1 MINKQRDFGA
11 KYFYKNSANYQI
23 KNNYLEN
30 LKTQIAGI
38 DGRISRQ
45 LMPLAVDSLDSA
57 LSGGL
62 ALGRVHMMCG
72 MMQAHGA
79 VTGFVTALLMRLFAH
94 LSAVGTSTGP
104 IVWCPASSLGGAGML
119 YGHGLAALGLD
130 PARLLIVDTPHPSH
144 RMAAL
149 DDIARTDGLTA
160 VVAEYDG
167 MQKSS
172 DYWMRLMRRIQL
184 AAESSRVTVFL
195 LGAPLVANGCETVWH
210 IAPTNMAPTNIIPGH
225 IAPGNMASVDKMPGH
240 IPHNAPHRSFTSPS
254 QSWCPGWQITL
265 KRARGGYPFQG
276 HIGWEAWSGR
286 FIELAA
292 MGHDHASEQ
301 MLFDRD
307 AAPLPAARQ
316 NLTTHQAMSQA
327 V

>member
-1 MINKQRDFGA
+1 MINKQPAFSA
-11 KYFYKNSANYQI
+11 KNFYKNSANCQI
-23 KNNYLEN
+23 KNSYLEN

-45 LMPLAVDSLDSA
+45 FMPLAVDSLDSA

-79 VTGFVTALLMRLFAH
+79 VSGFVTALLMRLVAH
-94 LSAVGTSTGP
+94 LSAVGTSAGP

-195 LGAPLVANGCETVWH
+195 LGAPLAANGCETVWH
-210 IAPTNMAPTNIIPGH
+210 IAPTNIVPT
-225 IAPGNMASVDKMPGH
+225 NMASADKMPDH
-240 IPHNAPHRSFTSPS
+240 ISDNKPHRSFTSPS
-254 QSWCPGWQITL
+254 QSWDPGWQITL

-292 MGHDHASEQ
+292 MRHNHASEQ
-301 MLFDRD
+301 MLFDRGP
-307 AAPLPAARQ
+307 APLPATHQ
-316 NLTTHQAMSQA
+316 NLTANQAMPQA

>member
-1 MINKQRDFGA
+1 MINKQPVFSA
-11 KYFYKNSANYQI
+11 KNFYKNSANCQI
-23 KNNYLEN
+23 KNSYLEN

-45 LMPLAVDSLDSA
+45 FMPLAVDSLDSA

-62 ALGRVHMMCG
+62 ALGRVHVMCG

-79 VTGFVTALLMRLFAH
+79 VSGFVTALLMRLLAH
-94 LSAVGTSTGP
+94 LSAVGTSAGP

-130 PARLLIVDTPHPSH
+130 PSRLLIVDTPHPSH

-195 LGAPLVANGCETVWH
+195 LGAPLAANGCETVWH
-210 IAPTNMAPTNIIPGH
+210 IAPTNMAS
-225 IAPGNMASVDKMPGH
+225 ADKMADNISDNRPR
-240 IPHNAPHRSFTSPS
+240 RSSISSS
-254 QSWCPGWQITL
+254 QSWDSGWQITL

-276 HIGWEAWSGR
+276 YIGWEAWSGR
-286 FIELAA
+286 FIELSA
-292 MGHDHASEQ
+292 MRHNHVCEQ
-301 MLFDRD
+301 MLFDRGSE
-307 AAPLPAARQ
+307 PLPPTHQ
-316 NLTTHQAMSQA
+316 NLTANQAMPQA

>member
-1 MINKQRDFGA
+1 MVNKQPVFSP
-11 KYFYKNSANYQI
+11 KNFYKKSANHQI
-23 KNNYLEN
+23 KNRYLEN

-38 DGRISRQ
+38 DGGISRQ
-45 LMPLAVDSLDSA
+45 FMPLAVESLDSA

-62 ALGRVHMMCG
+62 ALGRVHMLG
-72 MMQAHGA
+72 GLMQAHGA
-79 VTGFVTALLMRLFAH
+79 VSGFATALLMRLVAH
-94 LSAVGTSTGP
+94 LSATGKPVGP
-104 IVWCPASSLGGAGML
+104 IIWCPASNRGGAGML

-130 PARLLIVDTPHPSH
+130 PARLLIVDTPHPAR

-149 DDIARTDGLTA
+149 DDIARTDGLAA

-172 DYWMRLMRRIQL
+172 DYWMRLIRRVQL

-195 LGAPLVANGCETVWH
+195 LGAPLAANGCETVWH
-210 IAPTNMAPTNIIPGH
+210 IAPSHVT
-225 IAPGNMASVDKMPGH
+225 
-240 IPHNAPHRSFTSPS
+240 HNRSYTSFKSAS
-254 QSWCPGWQITL
+254 QSWDPRWQVTV

-276 HIGWEAWSGR
+276 HIGWDAWSGR

-292 MGHDHASEQ
+292 MTPGQAAEQ
-301 MLFDRD
+301 ILFDRKD
-307 AAPLPAARQ
+307 PPLPATCQHPA
-316 NLTTHQAMSQA
+316 THQPMSQA